1 MIGHRVVPRLA
12 AIVLLSMFVLPHA
25 AAAAAE
31 PYPIYAVLSLTGS
44 GAFLGKTEAVALQI
58 VEENVNNAGGI
69 AKRPVHFVVSDDQSN
84 PQVAVRLVNDIIA
97 TNAPPIIIGPSLVA
111 SCSAIAPLLKN
122 GPVLYCLS
130 AGRHPVKGSYEFAWG
145 ASSVESTAI
154 LIRYFHQRGLKKVA
168 TLTSTDASDQDA
180 DRGVDE
186 ALTLPENKD
195 LVLVT
200 REHFNVSDVS
210 VVAQI
215 ARIKAS
221 SAQYVISWGVGAP
234 FGTILRAVSDVG
246 LDIPILSPASNEI
259 YAEMKQ
265 FAAFL
270 PKQLYFSGMYA
281 SVIDPEYL
289 PKHLRGP
296 SIVFHDSLKA
306 HGYHV
311 DISYLS
317 WDPAMITIDALKKI
331 GLNATAT
338 QIKNYI
344 DNLHGWVGI
353 NGEYDFRSGNQR
365 GLDGRR
371 DSVPVHWDADKDTW
385 VPVNLAPAR

>member
-1 MIGHRVVPRLA
+1 MVPRLA
-12 AIVLLSMFVLPHA
+12 AFVLLSMLVPAHA
-25 AAAAAE
+25 AAAAVE
-31 PYPIYAVLSLTGS
+31 PYPIYAILSQTGN
-44 GAFLGKTEAVALQI
+44 GAFLGKAEAVALQI

-69 AKRPVHFVVSDDQSN
+69 AKRPVHFVISDDQSN
-84 PQVAVRLVNDIIA
+84 PQVAVQLANDIIA
-97 TNAPPIIIGPSLVA
+97 KNAPPIIIGPSLVA

-130 AGRHPVKGSYEFAWG
+130 AGRHPVKGSYEFTFG
-145 ASSVESTAI
+145 ASTIESTATN
-154 LIRYFHQRGLKKVA
+154 IRYFREHGMKKFA
-168 TLTSTDASDQDA
+168 TITTTDASGQDA
-180 DRGVDE
+180 DHGIDE
-186 ALTLPENKD
+186 ALALPENRD
-195 LVLVT
+195 LMLVT
-200 REHFNVSDVS
+200 REHFNGSDVS

-221 SAQYVISWGVGAP
+221 GAQYVITEAVGAP
-234 FGTILRAVSDVG
+234 LGTILHAVSDVG

-259 YAEMKQ
+259 YTEMKQ

-270 PKQLYFSGMYA
+270 PKQLYFSGVYSA
-281 SVIDPEYL
+281 AIGPEYL

-296 SIVFHDSLKA
+296 SIAFHDSLTA

-331 GLNATAT
+331 GLNATAL
-338 QIKNYI
+338 QIKTYI
-344 DNLHGWVGI
+344 DNLHGWVGV
-353 NGEYDFRSGNQR
+353 NGEYDFRNGNQR

-371 DSVPVHWDADKDTW
+371 DSVPVRWDADKDTW
-385 VPVNLAPAR
+385 VPATIATARSPH